1 MRRKLYGRIMER
13 VEGPE
18 AVVVTG
24 MRRVGKTTLLK
35 QVYDSIPSGNKI
47 FLDLENP
54 VNQKYFEEE
63 NYEAIRYQFEVLGIS
78 RSERAYIFLDEI
90 QFVKNAPSVVK
101 YLLDHY
107 QFKFFLTGSSSFY
120 LKNLFSESLAGRKI
134 IYELSP
140 LDFEE
145 FLELKGAGL
154 VRGGGK
160 VTEAIY
166 ELFSPWYREYVEF
179 GGFPG
184 VVTKTAVEEKKEGL
198 DDIFTA
204 YFNKEVLGIG
214 GFRNNQTV
222 RDLILL
228 LAARVGSRVEVA
240 KLAAELGVTRVSVN
254 DYLAFLEGTYFIS
267 LIGRYSTDRDV
278 EARGAK
284 KVYLCDSGLVNHLT
298 RADWGKVFENAVYN
312 QLRTRGEVKYYQR
325 KSGAEIDFVVD
336 GSAFEVKMNGDD
348 RDRRKLE
355 ERAGELK
362 LGERSL
368 VSFEFTKAMAKYGF
382 EL

>member
-1 MRRKLYGRIMER
+1 M
-13 VEGPE
+13 
-18 AVVVTG
+18 VTG